1 MDMEYPIA
9 FTAAL
14 AGVPFTVFCRFP
26 QNKTFF
32 ADYLSDGEPRFSVA
46 PEEKDLLAAGESY
59 LRTMRA
65 EGKTPLPC
73 SEPFLENLA
82 LHALIAEEM
91 LAFDTLL
98 MHGSAVAL
106 DGEVFLFTAES
117 GVGKSTHTRLW
128 RETFGD
134 RAFALNDD
142 KPLLAVREDGVFA
155 CGTPWCGKHGLN
167 RNAVLPL
174 RAVAW
179 LTRGQTNTIRPLS
192 PAEAIPTLF
201 SQCYRS
207 ESEKSMEQILRL
219 EDALLRR
226 VPFFKLAC
234 TVSPEAVRVAYEG
247 MTGREW
253 GE

>member
-1 MDMEYPIA
+1 MEQIA

-14 AGVPFTVFCRFP
+14 ADVPFTVSCRFP
-26 QNKTFF
+26 QNKSFF

-46 PEEKDLLAAGESY
+46 PGEDDLLAAKESY

-65 EGKTPLPC
+65 EGKQALPC
-73 SEPFLENLA
+73 TEPFLENIA
-82 LHALIAEEM
+82 LHTLIAEQM

-106 DGEVFLFTAES
+106 DGEAFLFTAES

-128 RETFGD
+128 REVFGD

-142 KPLLAVREDGVFA
+142 KPLLSVRDSGVFA

-179 LTRGQTNTIRPLS
+179 LTRGKTNAIRPLS

-201 SQCYRS
+201 SQCFRS
-207 ESEKSMEQILRL
+207 ETEAGMERVLAL
-219 EDALLRR
+219 EDAILRR

-234 TVSPEAVRVAYEG
+234 TISRDAVRVAYEG

-253 GE
+253 KE